1 MPIIDSAKTASD
13 DKAIV
18 PDRACFGLIRKGL
31 YRLNTQQAHEVSLLL
46 VQRCDLNESKVP
58 APGLVRS
65 RALLEGARSRHLRR
79 RGGGRLAAAAS
90 ADLRPAGYV
99 GPALVAEAGAE
110 AHQRRVRGDLARG
123 QRLALAEGG
132 GPVDQAGWHE
142 GKHARHV

>member
-58 APGLVRS
+58 APALVTSADAVAAVSQRQ
-65 RALLEGARSRHLRR
+65 RAPTYAQPATSAPPSWLRR
-79 RGGGRLAAAAS
+79 EPKRTSAGCEAILPAAS
-90 ADLRPAGYV
+90 AWPWPKAVARSTSPGGAKENTPATC
-99 GPALVAEAGAE
+99 ATSATE
-110 AHQRRVRGDLARG
+110 
-123 QRLALAEGG
+123 
-132 GPVDQAGWHE
+132 
-142 GKHARHV
+142 